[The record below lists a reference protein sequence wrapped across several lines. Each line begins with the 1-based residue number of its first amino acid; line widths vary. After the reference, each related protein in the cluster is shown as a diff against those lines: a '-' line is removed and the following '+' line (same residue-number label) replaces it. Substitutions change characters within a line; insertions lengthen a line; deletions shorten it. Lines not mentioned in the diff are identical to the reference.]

1 MKIGE
6 LASRTG
12 VPPRM
17 LRYYEQQGLIT
28 PSRADNGYRDY
39 AEAQVERTQRVRSLI
54 RTGVPTRLISAVLDL
69 EEPANGWTESCSREF
84 AETLTRELRTIE
96 EKIACLQTSRSTIRE
111 YLART
116 GHDVVDATVT
126 TAN

>member
-6 LASRTG
+6 LSSRTG

-28 PSRADNGYRDY
+28 PGRSDNGYRDY
-39 AEAQVERTQRVRSLI
+39 AEAQVDRVQRVRSLI
-54 RTGVPTRLISAVLDL
+54 RTGVPTRLIAAVLDL
-69 EEPANGWTESCSREF
+69 EEPDNDWSDSCSQEF
-84 AETLTRELRTIE
+84 AETLALELRAIE
-96 EKIACLQTSRSTIRE
+96 EKIACLQTSRGTISD

-116 GHDVVDATVT
+116 GHGSKLQTV
-126 TAN
+126 AD

>member
-6 LASRTG
+6 LSSRTG

-17 LRYYEQQGLIT
+17 LRYYEQQGLIA

-39 AEAQVERTQRVRSLI
+39 AEAQVDRVQRVRSLI

-69 EEPANGWTESCSREF
+69 EEPDNGWTDSCSREF
-84 AETLTRELRTIE
+84 AETLTHELQTIE
-96 EKIACLQTSRSTIRE
+96 EKIACLQTSRGTIRD

-116 GHDVVDATVT
+116 GHGTLLESQAR
-126 TAN
+126 

>member
-6 LASRTG
+6 LSTRTG

-28 PSRADNGYRDY
+28 PGRSDNGYRDY
-39 AEAQVERTQRVRSLI
+39 AESQVDRVQRVRSLI
-54 RTGVPTRLISAVLDL
+54 RTGVPTRLIAAVLDL
-69 EEPANGWTESCSREF
+69 EEPDNDWTESCSQEF
-84 AETLTRELRTIE
+84 ADALAHELRTIE
-96 EKIACLQTSRSTIRE
+96 EKIACLQTSLGTISD

-116 GHDVVDATVT
+116 GHGSRLQALAD
-126 TAN
+126 

>member
-6 LASRTG
+6 LSSRTG

-28 PSRADNGYRDY
+28 ASRADNGYRDY
-39 AEAQVERTQRVRSLI
+39 AETQVDRAQRVRSLI
-54 RTGVPTRLISAVLDL
+54 RTGVPTRLIAAVLDL
-69 EEPANGWTESCSREF
+69 EEPHNGWTDSCSQEF
-84 AETLTRELRTIE
+84 AETLAHELRAIE
-96 EKIACLQTSRSTIRE
+96 EKIACLQTSRGTIRD

-116 GHDVVDATVT
+116 GHAGQLQPVT
-126 TAN
+126 D

>member
-6 LASRTG
+6 LSSRTG

-17 LRYYEQQGLIT
+17 LRYYEQQGLIA

-39 AEAQVERTQRVRSLI
+39 AEAQVDRVQRVRSLI

-69 EEPANGWTESCSREF
+69 EEPDNGWTDSCSREL
-84 AETLTRELRTIE
+84 AETLTHELQTIE
-96 EKIACLQTSRSTIRE
+96 EKIACLQTSRGTIRD

-116 GHDVVDATVT
+116 GHGTLLEPQAR
-126 TAN
+126 

>member
-6 LASRTG
+6 LSTRTG

-39 AEAQVERTQRVRSLI
+39 AEAQVDRAQRVRSLI
-54 RTGVPTRLISAVLDL
+54 RTGVPTRLIAAVLDL
-69 EEPANGWTESCSREF
+69 EEPDSGWTDSCSQEF
-84 AETLTRELRTIE
+84 AETLAHELRTIE
-96 EKIACLQTSRSTIRE
+96 EKIACLQTSRGTIRD

-116 GHDVVDATVT
+116 GHGSRLQALAD
-126 TAN
+126 

>member
-6 LASRTG
+6 LSSRTG

-17 LRYYEQQGLIT
+17 LRYYEQQGLIA

-39 AEAQVERTQRVRSLI
+39 AEAQVDRVQRVRSLI

-69 EEPANGWTESCSREF
+69 EEPDNGWTDSCSQEL
-84 AETLTRELRTIE
+84 AETLAHELRTIE
-96 EKIACLQTSRSTIRE
+96 EKIACLQTSRGTITD

-116 GHDVVDATVT
+116 GHGGQLKALAD
-126 TAN
+126 

>member
-6 LASRTG
+6 LSSRTG

-17 LRYYEQQGLIT
+17 LRYYEQQGLIA
-28 PSRADNGYRDY
+28 PNRADNGYRDY
-39 AEAQVERTQRVRSLI
+39 AEAQVERVQRVRSLI

-69 EEPANGWTESCSREF
+69 EEPDNGWTDSCSREL
-84 AETLTRELRTIE
+84 AETLTHELQTIE
-96 EKIACLQTSRSTIRE
+96 EKIACLQTSRGTIRD

-116 GHDVVDATVT
+116 GHGAMLESQ
-126 TAN
+126 AGRS

>member
-6 LASRTG
+6 LSSRTG

-17 LRYYEQQGLIT
+17 LRYYEQQGLIA

-39 AEAQVERTQRVRSLI
+39 AEAQVDRVQRVRSLI

-69 EEPANGWTESCSREF
+69 EEPDNGWTDSCSREL
-84 AETLTRELRTIE
+84 AETLTHELQTIE
-96 EKIACLQTSRSTIRE
+96 EKIACLQTSRGTIRD

-116 GHDVVDATVT
+116 GHGTLLESQAR
-126 TAN
+126 

>member
-1 MKIGE
+1 MRIGE
-6 LASRTG
+6 LSSRTG

-28 PSRADNGYRDY
+28 PDRSDNGYRDY
-39 AEAQVERTQRVRSLI
+39 AESQIDRVQRVRSLI

-69 EEPANGWTESCSREF
+69 EEPDNDWSESCSQEF
-84 AETLTRELRTIE
+84 AETLAHELRTIE
-96 EKIACLQTSRSTIRE
+96 EKIACLQTSRGTIRD

-116 GHDVVDATVT
+116 GHGSRLQPLAD
-126 TAN
+126 

>member
-6 LASRTG
+6 LSTRTG

-28 PSRADNGYRDY
+28 PDRSDNGYRDY
-39 AEAQVERTQRVRSLI
+39 AETQVDRVLRVRSLI

-69 EEPANGWTESCSREF
+69 ERPDNDWTESCSQEF
-84 AETLTRELRTIE
+84 AETLARELHTIE
-96 EKIACLQTSRSTIRE
+96 EKIACLQTSRGTIRD

-116 GHDVVDATVT
+116 GHGGRLQALAD
-126 TAN
+126 

>member
-6 LASRTG
+6 LSTRTG

-28 PSRADNGYRDY
+28 PGRSDNGYRDY
-39 AEAQVERTQRVRSLI
+39 AESQVDRVQRVRSLI
-54 RTGVPTRLISAVLDL
+54 RSGVPTRLIAAVLDL
-69 EEPANGWTESCSREF
+69 EEPDNDWTESCSQEL
-84 AETLTRELRTIE
+84 AETLAHELRTIE
-96 EKIACLQTSRSTIRE
+96 EKIACLQTSRGTISD

-116 GHDVVDATVT
+116 GHGGRRKALAD
-126 TAN
+126 

>member
-6 LASRTG
+6 LSSRTG

-28 PSRADNGYRDY
+28 PGRSDNGYRDY
-39 AEAQVERTQRVRSLI
+39 AEAQVDRVQRVRSLI
-54 RTGVPTRLISAVLDL
+54 RTGVPTRLIAAVLDL
-69 EEPANGWTESCSREF
+69 EEPDNDWSDSCSQEF
-84 AETLTRELRTIE
+84 AETLALELRAIE
-96 EKIACLQTSRSTIRE
+96 EKIACLQTSRGTISD

-116 GHDVVDATVT
+116 GHGSKLQAVAD
-126 TAN
+126 